1 MRCPPRPLALLALL
15 CALPAVAAPAPAPPL
30 EGEAAVVQA
39 LLARAPAVHAARAQV
54 GAAKAAAVGA
64 GTRPDPMVMLGVMNL
79 PTDSLQL
86 ADEEMAGWTMGVER
100 MINPPSMR
108 AAAQGLAAARVERS
122 AAEVAVV
129 ERALSIELRRTYW
142 RWVAAA
148 LEAQDLR
155 AELGPMDALAAS
167 VEARSGQGLEMG
179 AAAAMVRLERGGM
192 EDMALAMEAE
202 AAGLRAQLE
211 ARAGGPLSLAL
222 PAALPRPSAP
232 PPLPA
237 ACASA
242 AAAPADPALQAID
255 PMLGALSAMADE
267 ERAMAD
273 EARAAGRR
281 APTVQA
287 ELLRR
292 AMEHEGMSRHLL
304 TVGVAVPLG
313 RQAADRA
320 RAEEAAARS
329 RGQAADLAA
338 AAAAEEACAMARMA
352 HASAAAALTRAHNQR
367 HPRVGDARAL
377 EQLAFAAYQAGTG
390 ALRDLLDAAALRRSY
405 ERAERR
411 ATLDFI
417 EASLPLWEVGALER
431 ADRGG
436 AADVPRAD
444 SPRP

>member
-1 MRCPPRPLALLALL
+1 MRHPAALLAALALLPSAAAADPAPGPLLAGEVAIMEALL
-15 CALPAVAAPAPAPPL
+15 S
-30 EGEAAVVQA
+30 
-39 LLARAPAVHAARAQV
+39 RAPAVHAARAQV
-54 GAAKAAAVGA
+54 GAAQAAVVGA
-64 GTRPDPMVMLGVMNL
+64 GARPDPMVMLGVMNL

-86 ADEEMAGWTMGVER
+86 ADEEMAGWTLGVER

-129 ERALSIELRRTYW
+129 ERALSLELRRTYW

-155 AELGPMDALAAS
+155 AELAPMGALLAA
-167 VEARSGQGLEMG
+167 VEARSGQALEMG
-179 AAAAMVRLERGGM
+179 AAAAMLRLERGEL
-192 EDMALAMEAE
+192 EDMALEVEAE

-211 ARAGGPLSLAL
+211 ARAGGPLALAL
-222 PAALPRPSAP
+222 PAALPRPSAA

-237 ACASA
+237 ACLSPS
-242 AAAPADPALQAID
+242 AAPADPALQAID

-292 AMEHEGMSRHLL
+292 AMEHEGMSRNLL

-329 RGQAADLAA
+329 RGQAAALSA

-352 HASAAAALTRAHNQR
+352 QLSAAAALTRAHNQR

-390 ALRDLLDAAALRRSY
+390 PLRDLLEAAALRRGY

-417 EASLPLWEVGALER
+417 EASLPLWPVGALEA
-431 ADRGG
+431 ADRG
-436 AADVPRAD
+436 AAPA
-444 SPRP
+444 P